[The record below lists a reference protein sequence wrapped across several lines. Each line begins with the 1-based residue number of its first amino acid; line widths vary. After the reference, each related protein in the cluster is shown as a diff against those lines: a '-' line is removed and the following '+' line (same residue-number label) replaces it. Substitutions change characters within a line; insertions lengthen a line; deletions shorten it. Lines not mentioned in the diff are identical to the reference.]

1 MSKNYDDVK
10 RAAEANIR
18 GLCRAIK
25 SNLNQKEAEKLFIEL
40 SMSLF
45 TASLNFDLP
54 VEEFSTRLSHRLTG
68 FMFQITEETAVIKRS
83 VDKGEDYDGEEI

>member
-1 MSKNYDDVK
+1 MKEYKDVK

-25 SNLNQKEAEKLFIEL
+25 SNLNENEAEKLFIEL

-54 VEEFSTRLSHRLTG
+54 VDKFAANLSYKQAGFITQISEEV
-68 FMFQITEETAVIKRS
+68 AAIKWS
-83 VDKGEDYDGEEI
+83 IDNGEDYDGEKI